1 MTYGG
6 LKSLT
11 TGLLIGDNVIPKDD
25 AVMKALLAYAFN
37 IIAEKAEALRLLT
50 MNSTDEILRMG
61 PGEYLIRT
69 PKVPENDDEE
79 LDIDNELCF
88 VAGRYIAAMLSKE
101 KSAIHQQYGDD
112 GILRYNGKVY
122 QILEK
127 VEIEKQKLA
136 EAGCCS
142 NNGSSICG

>member
-6 LKSLT
+6 LKSLI
-11 TGLLIGDNVIPKDD
+11 TGLLVGDNVIPKDD
-25 AVMKALLAYAFN
+25 AVMKSLLSYAFDM
-37 IIAEKAEALRLLT
+37 IANKAEALRLLT
-50 MNSTDEILRMG
+50 MNNTDDILRMG

-69 PKVPENDDEE
+69 PKIPETDDEE

-88 VAGRYIAAMLSKE
+88 VAARYIAAMLSKE
-101 KSAIHQQYGDD
+101 KIKIHQDYGDD

-127 VEIEKQKLA
+127 VEIEKKMLC
-136 EAGCCS
+136 ENEGCT
-142 NNGSSICG
+142 NEY